1 MEKNGKMNKKELLND
16 TIVLEKSF
24 LGGLLLINEE
34 EKSELFLKVKFD
46 NFSTIIH
53 QEIYKVLQTLFE
65 DKKNFE
71 PSLIMKMVLQNN
83 KKLKAEALNESF
95 SEILDE
101 ISSFG
106 LSEKAD
112 QIIERAK
119 FRKIDEVLKK
129 ITTLS
134 NDVSLTPEDVIEQAI
149 ELFDNAIKGN
159 SNTKLINLRDY
170 MIENIKKDD
179 EDDRVRD
186 TNIKMGYKTG
196 FSEFDNKLNG
206 LNKSD
211 LIIIAGRPA
220 MGKTAFALNVLMN
233 FCKENSK
240 DNNKVRAIFISLEMG
255 MKQLYTRILAMESE
269 VNAQKIARRELTEE
283 DYGKF
288 SIGYANIYN
297 SEVMVLDNPNVNMS
311 DLRNIAIKEQ
321 KNNGLD
327 FIIIDYLQ
335 LISSTNKINKSRQEE
350 VSEISRKLKQLAR
363 ELNIPVI
370 ALSQLSRSVENRAD
384 KRPLLSDLRESGA
397 IEQDADVVVFLYR
410 DEYYNPTTSD
420 LGTAEVIIAKHRN
433 GSVGTVKLKFEPELT
448 KFSNIITF

>member
-1 MEKNGKMNKKELLND
+1 MNKKELLND

-240 DNNKVRAIFISLEMG
+240 DDNKVRAMFISLEMG

-269 VNAQKIARRELTEE
+269 VNAQKIARRELTDE

>member
-1 MEKNGKMNKKELLND
+1 MNKKELLND

-240 DNNKVRAIFISLEMG
+240 DDNKVRAMFISLEMG

>member
-1 MEKNGKMNKKELLND
+1 MNKKELLND

-420 LGTAEVIIAKHRN
+420 LGTAEIIIAKHRN

>member
-1 MEKNGKMNKKELLND
+1 
-16 TIVLEKSF
+16 
-24 LGGLLLINEE
+24 
-34 EKSELFLKVKFD
+34 
-46 NFSTIIH
+46 
-53 QEIYKVLQTLFE
+53 
-65 DKKNFE
+65 
-71 PSLIMKMVLQNN
+71 
-83 KKLKAEALNESF
+83 
-95 SEILDE
+95 
-101 ISSFG
+101 
-106 LSEKAD
+106 
-112 QIIERAK
+112 
-119 FRKIDEVLKK
+119 
-129 ITTLS
+129 
-134 NDVSLTPEDVIEQAI
+134 
-149 ELFDNAIKGN
+149 
-159 SNTKLINLRDY
+159 

-233 FCKENSK
+233 FCKENNK
-240 DNNKVRAIFISLEMG
+240 DDNKVRAMFISLEMG

>member
-1 MEKNGKMNKKELLND
+1 MNKKELLND

-233 FCKENSK
+233 FCKENNK
-240 DNNKVRAIFISLEMG
+240 DDNKVRAMFISLEMG

>member
-1 MEKNGKMNKKELLND
+1 MNKKELLND